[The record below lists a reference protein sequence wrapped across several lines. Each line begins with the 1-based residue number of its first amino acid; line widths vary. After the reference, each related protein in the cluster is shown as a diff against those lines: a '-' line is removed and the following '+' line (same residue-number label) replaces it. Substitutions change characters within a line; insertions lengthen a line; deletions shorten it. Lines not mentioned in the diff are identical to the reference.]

1 MSVPAICPF
10 CYKTVLLEQKDSVVC
25 PECGQT
31 ILSSELKK
39 QNLYIDT
46 ATEAKE
52 FALAKDYFVNTEFL
66 SAFEHFKKAFAANKN
81 SYLSEYFIR
90 LCDVYLNESANG
102 YDVMAHVIDVVKK
115 PLVLA
120 ARANITVNDKLT
132 FIVAM
137 LNETKII
144 ILNRLKSQEQ
154 LYEENIES
162 YRKLKI
168 AELMTLVEL
177 FKIDGELL
185 MTYAPEVSSAL
196 VEIADC
202 ALGICH
208 KCVQTVVIG
217 EDIHSPTDKQYKQ
230 LTSLNNDYSFFAVS
244 LSDGYDVKK
253 FVPDFTQNFLLID
266 KVMSRFEKYE
276 DKYKHYSKRQLVENV
291 DELKD
296 ILDECDK
303 AANFTYLSCF
313 KSLCPDDEPK
323 RVKLLNNGLNLLYR
337 LLTPLYSY
345 NDKKL
350 PEIKIGVFVDVAERL
365 NMLNDFLTAASKY
378 GAFAEESLHAFYR
391 RLRDGMEMYYVIEF
405 DKINKN
411 INRIKDG
418 KSAEKDYCEQ
428 LLLDAAC
435 ATASALSTYIP
446 FETVIKDRER
456 QRLAKLC
463 KQSCETFLLL
473 RDYKLQ
479 ELEQSNKYRPILDIY
494 NAVMNESEE

>member
-10 CYKTVLLEQKDSVVC
+10 CYKTVLLEQKDSVAC

-39 QNLYIDT
+39 QNLYIDA

-66 SAFEHFKKAFAANKN
+66 SAFEHFKKAFAANQN
-81 SYLSEYFIR
+81 SYLAEYFIR

-102 YDVMAHVIDVVKK
+102 YDVMAHVIDAIRK
-115 PLVLA
+115 PLVLS
-120 ARANITVNDKLT
+120 ARANISVTDKLT

-144 ILNRLKSQEQ
+144 ITNRLKSQEQ

-185 MTYAPEVSSAL
+185 MTYAPEVSSVL

-202 ALGICH
+202 ALEICH

-217 EDIHSPTDKQYKQ
+217 EDLHSPTDKQYKQ
-230 LTSLNNDYSFFAVS
+230 LKSLDNDYGFFAVT
-244 LSDGYDVKK
+244 LSAGYNVKK
-253 FVPDFTQNFLLID
+253 FAPDFTQNLLLVD
-266 KVMSRFEKYE
+266 KVKSRFEKYE
-276 DKYKHYSKRQLVENV
+276 DKYKHYAKHQLVENV
-291 DELKD
+291 EEIKD
-296 ILDECDK
+296 ILDECEK
-303 AANFTYLSCF
+303 AANFTYITCF
-313 KSLCPDDEPK
+313 KSLCPDDDPK
-323 RVKLLNNGLNLLYR
+323 RISLLNIGLNLLYR
-337 LLTPLYSY
+337 LLSPKYVF

-350 PEIKIGVFVDVAERL
+350 PEIKIGLFVDVAERL
-365 NMLNDFLTAASKY
+365 NMLSDFLTASSKY
-378 GAFAEESLHAFYR
+378 GLFAEESLRAFYK
-391 RLRDGMEMYYVIEF
+391 RLRDGMEMYFIGEF
-405 DKINKN
+405 EKINKN

-418 KSAEKDYCEQ
+418 KGAICDYCEQ

-446 FETVIKDRER
+446 FETEIKDRDR
-456 QRLAKLC
+456 QRLVKLC
-463 KQSCETFLLL
+463 KQVCETFLLL

-479 ELEQSNKYRPILDIY
+479 ELEQSNKFRPILDIY
-494 NAVMNESEE
+494 NAVMNEEEE